1 MLPRSFA
8 GQRVFPP
15 WEVRALNRL
24 KDFAYSLGS
33 FSSSVLGQTVSAFAI
48 FYYVDV
54 LKVPAQT
61 ISGIMVMYGIW
72 NAINDPLF
80 GQISDR
86 TRTRWGRRIPY
97 ILFLTLPLCAAFA
110 LMWMPPFAA
119 GNTRALSV
127 YYFVTI
133 FLFDGLFTIVVLN
146 WTALYPEM
154 YPGLEDRARVSAL
167 RQILGIFGLIL
178 GVALPPMLYPA
189 IGWKLMGLAF
199 AAISLV
205 TMYAS
210 LYGAKERP
218 EFSAEEGLGLVQAL
232 KATYIN
238 RSFMTFVIPAM
249 LIEYTFVGLQ
259 AVIPFYAKYVLKAEG
274 IQVSIMLG
282 ALFVTAIPFAYI
294 WGRIIARLGPKK
306 SMVRSTSLYAIGLI
320 PFFFA
325 RSFAQGVVTCLF
337 LSFGL
342 AGIMVLLDIFIAD
355 VTDEDE
361 VKTGVRREGMY
372 FGVNGFMIRLG
383 ISVNAAIMGPIMTR
397 TGYNANLAVQPASA
411 LMGFRFLMSFIPVA
425 AIALAL
431 VILRQYPLDGEK
443 LEAVKRRVAA
453 MHAEKAAK

>member
-1 MLPRSFA
+1 M
-8 GQRVFPP
+8 
-15 WEVRALNRL
+15 NRT

-48 FYYVDV
+48 FYYVDI

-61 ISGIMVMYGIW
+61 ITAIMVMYGVW

-80 GQISDR
+80 GQLSDR
-86 TRTRWGRRIPY
+86 TRTKWGRRIPY
-97 ILFLTLPLCAAFA
+97 ILFLTLPLCVAFA
-110 LMWMPPFAA
+110 LLWMPPFAA
-119 GNTRALSV
+119 GQTKALSV
-127 YYFVTI
+127 YYLIVI
-133 FLFDGLFTIVVLN
+133 FLFDGMFTIVVLN
-146 WTALYPEM
+146 WTALFPEM

-167 RQILGIFGLIL
+167 RQVLGIFGLIL
-178 GVALPPMLYPA
+178 GVALPPLLYPM
-189 IGWKLMGLAF
+189 IGWAAMGVGFAVLAL
-199 AAISLV
+199 I

-210 LYGAKERP
+210 LYGSSERP
-218 EFSAEEGLGLVQAL
+218 EFSREDGLGLLAAL

-259 AVIPFYAKYVLKAEG
+259 AVIPFYAKYVLG
-274 IQVSIMLG
+274 IQGLQETLLLG
-282 ALFVTAIPFAYI
+282 TLFVMAIPFALV
-294 WGRIIARLGPKK
+294 WGKIIAKMGPKRA
-306 SMVRSTSLYAIGLI
+306 MMRAASLYGICLL

-325 RSFAQGVVTCLF
+325 RNFIQGILTCLL

-383 ISVNAAIMGPIMTR
+383 ISINAAIMGPIMLR
-397 TGYNANLAVQPASA
+397 TGYNANLGVQPASA
-411 LMGFRFLMSFIPVA
+411 LMGFRILMSFIPMA
-425 AIALAL
+425 AIAAGIL
-431 VILRQYPLDGEK
+431 ILRHYPLDGRNLDE
-443 LEAVKRRVAA
+443 VKRKVA
-453 MHAEKAAK
+453 MIHAEKAGR